1 VAEKIAVDKAN
12 SHRVRLPTG
21 GEMPYIAWLSLK
33 AEHLGA
39 GDSGSDPVTSQ
50 LKQINLATAGILQP
64 TPDASTSFQV
74 LMHTGPESMQV
85 DRIRVAMQPDPT
97 GLMDSFV
104 SGGEPLTLAARI
116 SGPIKT
122 AYPEGLPEAPVAE
135 GEAPPPILPMPSTG
149 WRTDGE
155 ANILVIADADMLK
168 DQWWVNI
175 QNFFGQQ
182 IAQPTANNS
191 DFLINSLDNLTGNS
205 DLISLRSRQGFERP
219 FTRVEE
225 IREAS
230 EARFRAEE
238 EQLEQELAE
247 AEKRLAELQ
256 SKKEGAVSSL
266 IITPEERAEIDKFK
280 QKRIETRKK
289 LRDVKYSL
297 KKDIDALGTR
307 IKFYNFLVPLMV
319 ALAGIAFWI
328 YRSTAKAS

>member
-1 VAEKIAVDKAN
+1 
-12 SHRVRLPTG
+12 
-21 GEMPYIAWLSLK
+21 
-33 AEHLGA
+33 
-39 GDSGSDPVTSQ
+39 
-50 LKQINLATAGILQP
+50 
-64 TPDASTSFQV
+64 
-74 LMHTGPESMQV
+74 
-85 DRIRVAMQPDPT
+85 
-97 GLMDSFV
+97 
-104 SGGEPLTLAARI
+104 
-116 SGPIKT
+116 
-122 AYPEGLPEAPVAE
+122 
-135 GEAPPPILPMPSTG
+135 
-149 WRTDGE
+149 
-155 ANILVIADADMLK
+155 K